1 VSGKGADVAGTGHC
15 RGGCRACA
23 TTSPS
28 LYMVSTSQVGTA
40 QAQTDLVLSMEE
52 GEELTGGIAYAA
64 ELFLPATAER
74 MAAHFVVRPKVL

>member
-1 VSGKGADVAGTGHC
+1 
-15 RGGCRACA
+15 
-23 TTSPS
+23 
-28 LYMVSTSQVGTA
+28 MVSTSQVGTA